1 MRALSA
7 DSPIR
12 LPWTTLRLAGRYL
25 LPLAAWFS
33 AGQALHWVIIWFGV
47 IIGHGG
53 MHQLR
58 VTAVLALLVLLAMV
72 TVTVPILML
81 HSMRRGV
88 GVVRDAADRDGLAT
102 VISRAMLPFVIIY
115 FAWHM
120 ITQDAS
126 AFARRDIEQ
135 HWTQFYTSPDPN
147 AGMLFFGLSFPVALG
162 IAIGCY
168 YARALFELLAN
179 RREHRGFPVIAAF
192 FETGFNVF
200 GIFSV
205 AKIVTGGY
213 DWIDHRQI
221 MTTLS
226 DFFTAVADAIPGW
239 RAFWGM
245 VVDSWP
251 NFQDAVMLPLLWL
264 TLASVVYGRRL
275 HEERE
280 TAQGTR
286 LERMYDKYDSMS
298 AFHRWMLDH
307 VLTGIR
313 ERWSPIGGATRLAIR
328 AGAPAVGVFCL
339 CYVAA
344 DALTAYGAR
353 AIVEAIGYQ
362 QDAAVWG
369 PIMVPIN
376 FLRDLARSVLQMAL
390 LAAMF
395 DLAVRHERRRMAA
408 REARVEARPETV
420 SAGTP
425 APGPSPLSSGHP
437 SDSPV
442 RASAGQPAAPGRP
455 PPSAP
460 RPGSSPY

>member
-1 MRALSA
+1 MMHALSA

-12 LPWTTLRLAGRYL
+12 LPWNTLRLAGRYL
-25 LPLAAWFS
+25 LPLATWF
-33 AGQALHWVIIWFGV
+33 AVGQALHWLIIWFGV

-53 MHQLR
+53 MHELR
-58 VTAVLALLVLLAMV
+58 VTAVLILLVLLAMV

-81 HSMRRGV
+81 HSMRKGV

-115 FAWHM
+115 FAWGM

-126 AFARRDIEQ
+126 AFTRRDIEQ

-147 AGMLFFGLSFPVALG
+147 AGMLFFGLSFPVALA

-168 YARALFELLAN
+168 YLRAIFEMLAN
-179 RREHRGFPVIAAF
+179 RREHRGFPVLAAF

-205 AKIVTGGY
+205 AKVITGGY
-213 DWIDHRQI
+213 DWLGQRHI
-221 MTTLS
+221 MTTLT

-245 VVDSWP
+245 VTGAWP
-251 NFQDAVMLPLLWL
+251 GFQDAVVLPLLWL

-286 LERMYDKYDSMS
+286 LERMYDKYDSLS

-307 VLTGIR
+307 VLTTVR
-313 ERWSPIGGATRLAIR
+313 EKWSPIGGAIRLSIR

-339 CYVAA
+339 CYVAV
-344 DALTAYGAR
+344 DALTALGAR

-369 PIMVPIN
+369 PIMVPIE
-376 FLRDLARSVLQMAL
+376 FLCDLARWVLQMAL

-395 DLAVRHERRRMAA
+395 DLAIRHERRRMAERA
-408 REARVEARPETV
+408 ERALPV

-425 APGPSPLSSGHP
+425 APDPSPLSSDSAPG
-437 SDSPV
+437 SPV
-442 RASAGQPAAPGRP
+442 RASAGPPAGPGLP

-460 RPGSSPY
+460 RPGTSPY

>member
-12 LPWTTLRLAGRYL
+12 LPWNTLRLAGRYL
-25 LPLAAWFS
+25 LPLATWFT

-47 IIGHGG
+47 IIGHGS

-58 VTAVLALLVLLAMV
+58 VTVVLILLVMLAMV

-81 HSMRRGV
+81 HSMRKGV

-115 FAWHM
+115 FAWGM
-120 ITQDAS
+120 IAQDAS
-126 AFARRDIEQ
+126 AFTRRDIEQ

-168 YARALFELLAN
+168 YLRAIFEMLAN
-179 RREHRGFPVIAAF
+179 RREHRGFPIFAAF

-205 AKIVTGGY
+205 AKVISGGY
-213 DWIDHRQI
+213 TWLDERHI
-221 MTTLS
+221 TTGLT
-226 DFFTAVADAIPGW
+226 DFFTSVVDTVPGL
-239 RAFWGM
+239 RALFAMIG
-245 VVDSWP
+245 DSWP
-251 NFQDAVMLPLLWL
+251 DFRNAVMLPLLWL

-275 HEERE
+275 HDERE

-286 LERMYDKYDSMS
+286 AERLYDRYDSMS
-298 AFHRWMLDH
+298 AFHRWMIDH
-307 VLTGIR
+307 VLTGWR
-313 ERWSPIGGATRLAIR
+313 ERWSPISGAFRLAVR
-328 AGAPAVGVFCL
+328 AGAVAVGVFCL

-344 DALTAYGAR
+344 DALTALGAR
-353 AIVEAIGYQ
+353 AVVELIGPQ
-362 QDAAVWG
+362 RDAALWG
-369 PIMVPIN
+369 PIMVPIT
-376 FLRDLARSVLQMAL
+376 FVRDLLRWVLQMAL
-390 LAAMF
+390 MAAMF
-395 DLAVRHERRRMAA
+395 DLAVRHERRRRAE
-408 REARVEARPETV
+408 REARAEPV

-425 APGPSPLSSGHP
+425 APDPSPLSSGYP
-437 SDSPV
+437 TGSPAP
-442 RASAGQPAAPGRP
+442 ASAGPPAAPARP
-455 PPSAP
+455 QPSAP
-460 RPGSSPY
+460 RPGTSPY